1 MKNVLKSPEPEELKN
16 YKKRFSSQFKRWNDL
31 KKNRE
36 TLNAIR
42 DTLVSDQKGIC
53 AYCEMSL
60 HENNRSVEHF
70 IPCRES
76 TKENNHDLDWQNM
89 LAICLP
95 PGGMKDD
102 DLENPQLLKD
112 LPCCGQKK
120 GGFIPDIRL
129 LNPLNLPT
137 LRLFKFSSKD
147 GEIRPDEIACLKAG
161 IPIENVQFTIDTLE
175 LNVQRLKDQR
185 LVVID
190 EINKELDDESI
201 DINDLEEKVAAEYFG
216 YSTDNLPP
224 FFTTLRWV
232 LGAGAER
239 HLINISYSG

>member
-1 MKNVLKSPEPEELKN
+1 VKNVLKSPEPEELKN

>member
-1 MKNVLKSPEPEELKN
+1 VKNVLKSPEPEELKN

-239 HLINISYSG
+239 HLMNISYSG

>member
-239 HLINISYSG
+239 HLMNISYSG